1 MPLEKYKK
9 ECDVVKVTLVQGFC
23 SLKITVT
30 QFWNHSLGCAQ
41 KERFP
46 RECRTVAFSSCTV
59 KTHV

>member
-30 QFWNHSLGCAQ
+30 QFWNPLAGAQ
-41 KERFP
+41 KKRFP
-46 RECRTVAFSSCTV
+46 RECRTVS
-59 KTHV
+59 

>member
-30 QFWNHSLGCAQ
+30 QFWNH
-41 KERFP
+41 
-46 RECRTVAFSSCTV
+46 
-59 KTHV
+59 